1 MGTNK
6 GGKTR
11 SLPGELL
18 AVSMDMHCIVL
29 TGKNNH
35 RIAENIDSMDDEI
48 RENYIKGVRS
58 YIKQLKN
65 YANKFK
71 DEEFK
76 SLINELGKFTEKYI
90 EDTLYY
96 EELDDK
102 NRMEAKVYLNES
114 EIRLT
119 ERSNALDKA
128 VIALNKKD
136 PAGTGSLQ
144 INL

>member
-1 MGTNK
+1 MGTN
-6 GGKTR
+6 GGKAR

-18 AVSMDMHCIVL
+18 AVSMDMHCVVL
-29 TGKNNH
+29 KGKNSH
-35 RIAENIDSMDDEI
+35 RIAENIDAMDDEV
-48 RENYIKGVRS
+48 RKNYINGIRS
-58 YIKQLKN
+58 YIKHLKN

-76 SLINELGKFTEKYI
+76 SFINELGKFTEKYI

-102 NRMEAKVYLNES
+102 NRMEAKLYLNES
-114 EIRLT
+114 EVRLT
-119 ERSNALDKA
+119 ERSNILDKA

-144 INL
+144 INV

>member
-6 GGKTR
+6 GGKIR

-18 AVSMDMHCIVL
+18 AVSMDMHCVVL
-29 TGKNNH
+29 TGKNHH
-35 RIAENIDSMDDEI
+35 RIAENIDAMDDEV

-76 SLINELGKFTEKYI
+76 MLINELGKFTEKYI

-96 EELDDK
+96 EEQDDN
-102 NRMEAKVYLNES
+102 NRMEAQMYWNES
-114 EIRLT
+114 EVRIT
-119 ERSNALDKA
+119 KRSNELDKA
-128 VIALNKKD
+128 LIALNKKD
-136 PAGTGSLQ
+136 PGATGSLQ
-144 INL
+144 INF

>member
-6 GGKTR
+6 GGKIR

-18 AVSMDMHCIVL
+18 AVSMDMHCVVL
-29 TGKNNH
+29 TGKNHH
-35 RIAENIDSMDDEI
+35 RIAENIDSMDDEV

-71 DEEFK
+71 DEDFK
-76 SLINELGKFTEKYI
+76 SLINEFGKFTEKYI

-114 EIRLT
+114 EVRLT

-136 PAGTGSLQ
+136 PGATGSLQ

>member
-1 MGTNK
+1 MGNNK

-18 AVSMDMHCIVL
+18 AVSMDVHCVIL
-29 TGKNNH
+29 QGKNHH
-35 RIAENIDSMDDEI
+35 RIAEVIDTLDDER

-58 YIKQLKN
+58 YLKQLKN

-76 SLINELGKFTEKYI
+76 SLISEFNRFIEKDI

-102 NRMEAKVYLNES
+102 NRIETKEFLVNS
-114 EIRLT
+114 EDRMT
-119 ERSNALDKA
+119 ERSNKFDKA
-128 VIALNKKD
+128 IIALNKKD
-136 PAGTGSLQ
+136 PAATGSLQ

>member
-1 MGTNK
+1 MCNSK

-18 AVSMDMHCIVL
+18 ALSMDTHCVVL
-29 TGKNNH
+29 TGKNHH
-35 RIAENIDSMDDEI
+35 RIAENIDSMDDEV
-48 RENYIKGVRS
+48 REKYIKGVRS

-76 SLINELGKFTEKYI
+76 SLINEISKFTEEYI

-102 NRMEAKVYLNES
+102 NRMEAKIYLNES
-114 EIRLT
+114 EVRITR
-119 ERSNALDKA
+119 RSNELDKA
-128 VIALNKKD
+128 IIALNKKD
-136 PAGTGSLQ
+136 PAGTGSLK
-144 INL
+144 INF

>member
-6 GGKTR
+6 GGKIR

-29 TGKNNH
+29 TGKNHH
-35 RIAENIDSMDDEI
+35 RIAENIDSMDDEV
-48 RENYIKGVRS
+48 RENYINGVRS

-96 EELDDK
+96 EEQDDN
-102 NRMEAKVYLNES
+102 NRIEAQMYWNES
-114 EIRLT
+114 EARIT
-119 ERSNALDKA
+119 KRSNELDKA
-128 VIALNKKD
+128 LIALNKKD
-136 PAGTGSLQ
+136 PGATGSLK
-144 INL
+144 INF